1 MEKFKQA
8 KISIKTLFCYEYFR
22 PKNNLKSFNR
32 KMFKTKKKKRRQ
44 LLWIKSNSSG
54 SEYANQ
60 R

>member
-32 KMFKTKKKKRRQ
+32 KMFKTKKKEEKIVA
-44 LLWIKSNSSG
+44 LDKI
-54 SEYANQ
+54 
-60 R
+60 